1 MEARAPP
8 MRSMEPGGKGVLH
21 EIHKRRSPRRGAG
34 NRRNQ
39 TGIKENKRKQKK
51 IKRKRAYPVY
61 SR

>member
-1 MEARAPP
+1 MEAAP
-8 MRSMEPGGKGVLH
+8 RLCESMEPGGKGVLH

-51 IKRKRAYPVY
+51 IKRKRAYLE
-61 SR
+61 